1 MAFPHGCLCPNSPLV
16 KGQQPLDWIPPNPG
30 DLISKLTLI
39 TSAQVLSPNVTIS
52 SGSRMD
58 MNCGDTIPP
67 RTDGNMRV
75 VGRQGR
81 RGGWMSFD
89 AAWPPGLLAGW
100 TQEKCLHGVDGA
112 CAWTRLQHC
121 PWRLHANVFPVT
133 APSVLIVAH
142 EGHHCWSP
150 DRLGSR
156 PLTVDRGSEDRVLV
170 WEGSLRTRRSRGRFL
185 NIRGLEDPSESGP
198 SAAGDAAR
206 VGGSMSTSHESV
218 TPPSVLR
225 GLGRS
230 LWLLSQTPCQA
241 RLAQPMMSGQLRLH
255 PQGRPV

>member
-1 MAFPHGCLCPNSPLV
+1 MGGLNIYPLSLEASSSRSRCQQGWIPLGALRENLHGSFPASRGCWPSFDVPWLVDAKLQSRSHCHVAFSRGCLCPNSPLV
-16 KGQQPLDWIPPNPG
+16 KGQQPLDWVPPNPG

-39 TSAQVLSPNVTIS
+39 TSAQVLSPNVTIV

-81 RGGWMSFD
+81 RGGWISFD
-89 AAWPPGLLAGW
+89 AAWPPGLSAGW
-100 TQEKCLHGVDGA
+100 TQEKCLHSVDGA
-112 CAWTRLQHC
+112 CAWTRLHHW

-133 APSVLIVAH
+133 APSLLIVAH

-156 PLTVDRGSEDRVLV
+156 PPTVDRGSEDRV
-170 WEGSLRTRRSRGRFL
+170 
-185 NIRGLEDPSESGP
+185 
-198 SAAGDAAR
+198 
-206 VGGSMSTSHESV
+206 
-218 TPPSVLR
+218 
-225 GLGRS
+225 
-230 LWLLSQTPCQA
+230 
-241 RLAQPMMSGQLRLH
+241 
-255 PQGRPV
+255 PV